1 MCFKMDFHFSS
12 IESFIGDYYDGNLN
26 PFTRGGFSK
35 VYKYDKKIYIVQ
47 PYNEAVEV
55 IYDKLQLLQDQNH
68 ILLPTDTSFV
78 LKDKNN
84 NDEELV
90 LEFEPCSGDLF
101 LDKMDKGSEVALN
114 SIRSNLA
121 EYDEQFQKIEA
132 LVKSIHKLGIR
143 TMDIKPSNM
152 LFCENNIIKMTDF
165 GGSKYYDGR
174 QWKGKGAGTLG
185 YAAGS
190 WKDSKELDD
199 YQEDLFALYL
209 SFVEIIESKPLE
221 DGFLDKLK
229 KGSVRVQNMLNKAQ
243 NGLSKKWL
251 NKMNKIHDYKVST
264 NIRKP
269 KKRRNSRRISISD
282 LKKLNRSLLKL

>member
-1 MCFKMDFHFSS
+1 
-12 IESFIGDYYDGNLN
+12 
-26 PFTRGGFSK
+26 
-35 VYKYDKKIYIVQ
+35 
-47 PYNEAVEV
+47 
-55 IYDKLQLLQDQNH
+55 
-68 ILLPTDTSFV
+68 
-78 LKDKNN
+78 
-84 NDEELV
+84 
-90 LEFEPCSGDLF
+90 
-101 LDKMDKGSEVALN
+101 
-114 SIRSNLA
+114 
-121 EYDEQFQKIEA
+121 
-132 LVKSIHKLGIR
+132 
-143 TMDIKPSNM
+143 M

-243 NGLSKKWL
+243 NELSEKWL
-251 NKMNKIHDYKVST
+251 NKMNKILDYKVST
-264 NIRKP
+264 NIRNP

>member
-1 MCFKMDFHFSS
+1 MCFKMDFLFSS
-12 IESFIGDYYDGNLN
+12 IESFIGDYCDGNLD

-35 VYKYDKKIYIVQ
+35 VYKYDEKIYIVQ

-114 SIRSNLA
+114 SIRSNLSG
-121 EYDEQFQKIEA
+121 YDEQFQKMET

-165 GGSKYYDGR
+165 GGSKYYDGL

-190 WKDSKELDD
+190 WKGSKELDD

-229 KGSVRVQNMLNKAQ
+229 KGSIRVQNMLNKAQ
-243 NGLSKKWL
+243 NELSKKWL
-251 NKMNKIHDYKVST
+251 LKMNEIHNYKVST

-269 KKRRNSRRISISD
+269 KKRRNSRRINIRD